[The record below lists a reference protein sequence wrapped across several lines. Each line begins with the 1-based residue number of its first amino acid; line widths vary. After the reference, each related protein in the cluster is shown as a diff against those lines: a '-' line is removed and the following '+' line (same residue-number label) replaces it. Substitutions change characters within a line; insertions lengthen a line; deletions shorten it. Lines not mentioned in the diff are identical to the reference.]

1 MREGLSV
8 RDMVRGIQREMRDSV
23 DLLPDRAAEM
33 LNQATALLGNV
44 LDELRAA
51 DMDYKRILLH
61 CLRTAEKANRAK
73 IEAETSPQF
82 ARFQEARDMKVLTVE
97 MIHSLKAF
105 LRSKQEEMRLSR

>member
-1 MREGLSV
+1 MAVVTRDGVSV
-8 RDMVRGIQREMRDSV
+8 RDLVRGIQREMRDSV

-61 CLRTAEKANRAK
+61 SLRTAEKANRAK
-73 IEAETSPQF
+73 IEAETSPQY
-82 ARFQEARDMKVLTVE
+82 ARFQEARDMKVDRKSVV
-97 MIHSLKAF
+97 
-105 LRSKQEEMRLSR
+105 